1 MSRPSF
7 ISLNLILKLDKS
19 VNIPSDIDYVLSLF
33 AYKVQNH
40 SATSEKQKME
50 CAKRL
55 DKKRKTAN
63 ARERE
68 EADSNLAAEGLL
80 MLSNVQTKHDA
91 ADQTETPTAV
101 SETTRTMNSSQSVS
115 IQTALSG
122 REVTD
127 VYPSRTALSTLNKI
141 TAT

>member
-7 ISLNLILKLDKS
+7 ICLNLILKLDKS

-33 AYKVQNH
+33 AYKVQNR

-68 EADSNLAAEGLL
+68 EADSNLAAEDLL
-80 MLSNVQTKHDA
+80 MLSNV
-91 ADQTETPTAV
+91 
-101 SETTRTMNSSQSVS
+101 
-115 IQTALSG
+115 
-122 REVTD
+122 
-127 VYPSRTALSTLNKI
+127 
-141 TAT
+141 